1 MAVLGVAE
9 YTAWSLP
16 CTRSLVRLFL
26 LPLCL
31 PWAGGAHHAR
41 RDRTMTRPHAYHA
54 YTYHGQEAH
63 ITRGETSFAMLLDL
77 GLVVLKQACNRM
89 YRGW

>member
-1 MAVLGVAE
+1 
-9 YTAWSLP
+9 
-16 CTRSLVRLFL
+16 
-26 LPLCL
+26 
-31 PWAGGAHHAR
+31 
-41 RDRTMTRPHAYHA
+41 MTRPHAHHA